1 MKKII
6 KINLIL
12 LLILVICSLSCI
24 SVFADEGNLENNE
37 EQVYEE
43 YIYEE
48 NIEMNEEELQSE
60 QTELDN
66 LKNKKNELEQTVSNS
81 YLQMG
86 VVQEQLS
93 NTLYEVEQTNLS
105 ILEKRNEIAE
115 LEREEEELLV
125 EIERVKEEL
134 RIETNKYNM
143 QKELLDERLVA
154 MYEMGKTTYLDM
166 LLTSRSLTEFLSN
179 YYMISEIAKYDQDLI
194 EIFTATKEKMQK
206 LSKSLET
213 KKIILEQSK
222 KSREEAAI
230 VLENMLI
237 IQNSKLQDLSA
248 EEAALHQQIVD
259 YQTELNNIESEI
271 RLLSLACVGAEY
283 VGGIMAWPVP
293 GYTRITSQYG
303 MRTHPITGIYKL
315 HTGVDIGAPIGANFV
330 AANDG
335 IVIKAGYNIAY
346 GNMVVLDHGGGI
358 QTLYAHGTE
367 ILVEVGDVV
376 TQGTSVLSVGSTGF
390 STGPHAHFEVRVN
403 GACVEP
409 LDYITSYNTN
419 IEIDDMEK
427 VEENIEDENSNN
439 MSTNELE
446 EENVQ

>member
-1 MKKII
+1 MRKII

-12 LLILVICSLSCI
+12 VLILVIGSLSCV
-24 SVFADEGNLENNE
+24 SVFAEEVIQEVFNEVLEEQRQDENNVII
-37 EQVYEE
+37 Q
-43 YIYEE
+43 EE
-48 NIEMNEEELQSE
+48 NSE
-60 QTELDN
+60 KTELDS

-86 VVQEQLS
+86 VIQNQLS
-93 NTLYEVEQTNLS
+93 DTLYEVEKINLS
-105 ILEKRNEIAE
+105 ILEKQTEIDN
-115 LEREEEELLV
+115 LEREEKELLI
-125 EIERVKEEL
+125 EIEKVQEEL
-134 RIETNKYNM
+134 RIETDKYNT
-143 QKELLDERLVA
+143 QKELLDERLIA

-166 LLTSRSLTEFLSN
+166 LLSSKSLTEFLSN
-179 YYMISEIAKYDQDLI
+179 YYMISEIAKVDQDLI
-194 EIFTATKEKMQK
+194 KLFSETKAKVQK

-222 KSREEAAI
+222 TAQEEAKI

-237 IQNSKLQDLSA
+237 IQNNKLTNLTT
-248 EEAALHQQIVD
+248 EERALHEQIVS
-259 YQTELNNIESEI
+259 YQNELNNIESEI
-271 RLLSLACVGAEY
+271 RLLSLANVGAEY

-335 IVIKAGYNIAY
+335 IVVKAGYNIAY
-346 GNMVVLDHGGGI
+346 GNMVILDHGGGV

-367 ILVEVGDVV
+367 ILVEVGDTVM
-376 TQGTSVLSVGSTGF
+376 QGTSVLSVGSTGY

-403 GACVEP
+403 GICVEP
-409 LDYITSYNTN
+409 LDYITSYNLQIDTN
-419 IEIDDMEK
+419 EK
-427 VEENIEDENSNN
+427 VEGVEQNLEIENNN
-439 MSTNELE
+439 VSTNETE